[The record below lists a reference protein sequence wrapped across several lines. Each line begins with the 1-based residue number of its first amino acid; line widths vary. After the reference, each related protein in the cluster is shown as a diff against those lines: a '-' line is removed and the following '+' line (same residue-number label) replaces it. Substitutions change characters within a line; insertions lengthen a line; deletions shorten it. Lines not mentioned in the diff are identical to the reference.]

1 MATGKTGQSTQS
13 VHGGETKRKAD
24 GAITTPISCTS
35 TYVFND
41 TAELCDYFE
50 GRIERHEYGRYGNPT
65 MRTAETK
72 LAALEGSEDA
82 VVFATGMAAITN
94 TLLAM
99 LRTGQHV
106 VMTNDCY
113 RRTRQFVGGVL
124 GRFGIEST
132 LVAPDDFQALND
144 AIIPGKTRM
153 ILTESP
159 TNPYMRVMDMEKLV
173 EVARA
178 HPGVKTLVDATFATP
193 INQRP
198 LDYGVDLVFH
208 SCTKYLAGHNDMLG
222 GVVCG
227 KAPLL
232 GALRDFRGVM
242 GGILDAHSA
251 YLLIRGLKTLD
262 LRVRRQNETALR
274 IAHWLETQ
282 ENVEK
287 VYYPGLES
295 HPDYDVARRQMSGY
309 GGVISFLVKG
319 GLKATSN
326 FIDRCQIPAIAPS
339 LGGVESLIEQ
349 PALMSFYELT
359 TEERLQ
365 IGIRDNLVRL
375 ALGVEDVEDLIADL
389 DQALNAEGT

>member
-1 MATGKTGQSTQS
+1 
-13 VHGGETKRKAD
+13 
-24 GAITTPISCTS
+24 
-35 TYVFND
+35 
-41 TAELCDYFE
+41 
-50 GRIERHEYGRYGNPT
+50 
-65 MRTAETK
+65 
-72 LAALEGSEDA
+72 
-82 VVFATGMAAITN
+82 MAAITN

-132 LVAPDDFQALND
+132 LVAPDDFQAIND

-173 EVARA
+173 EVAKA

-198 LDYGVDLVFH
+198 LEYGVDLVFH

-227 KAPLL
+227 KAPVLA
-232 GALRDFRGVM
+232 ALRDFRGVM

-262 LRVRRQNETALR
+262 LRVKRQNESALR
-274 IAHWLETQ
+274 IAHWLEAQ
-282 ENVEK
+282 PKIEK

-295 HPDYDVARRQMSGY
+295 HPDHDVARRQMAGY

-319 GLKATSN
+319 GLDATSN
-326 FIDRCQIPAIAPS
+326 FIDRCEIPSIAPS

-359 TEERLQ
+359 TEQRLQ
-365 IGIRDNLVRL
+365 IGIRDNLVRF
-375 ALGVEDVEDLIADL
+375 AIGVEDAEDLIADL
-389 DQALNAEGT
+389 DQALK